1 MTRYKRE
8 PGTPITPQERE
19 ELEALARMPDSE
31 IDTSDAPS
39 LPESAWKNAIRGG
52 VRRPKQEV
60 TLLLDG
66 DIIAWLKKG
75 GDNYETRA
83 NQILRERMLNDVFA

>member
-1 MTRYKRE
+1 
-8 PGTPITPQERE
+8 
-19 ELEALARMPDSE
+19 MPDSE

-52 VRRPKQEV
+52 FYRRPKQQV

-66 DIIAWLKKG
+66 DIVAWLKKDG
-75 GDNYETRA
+75 EDYETRA
-83 NQILRERMLNDVFA
+83 NKMLRERMLKDICVSQKEKQTHAKESDLQVQK